1 MTIRYPSTRNLIRSV
16 CELADQSND
25 PEADLIK
32 KFIRCFYSYTSF
44 EDLEKKSAETLY
56 GIALSQWRLMGEAK
70 ANVPKLRVFNPS
82 PERDGWS
89 SPYTM
94 VEVVVKDMPFLVD
107 SLRMELTRLNL
118 NYYLLIH
125 MGGIIVSRDED
136 GKITRIERNKGRQP
150 KKCEVEAPILL
161 EVDCQSDPEM
171 LEMIRENL
179 LRVINDVERAV
190 DDWPEMTAR
199 LQESIDEL
207 EKDARVEQSEESAE
221 ACSFL
226 KWLLEDNFTFLGV
239 RDYEIVGEGTEQA
252 LSLIPG
258 SGLGVLADDS
268 NSKRHRLLAD
278 LPEQARTLILSN
290 ENRIIISKTNTISSV
305 HRPVYTDYVG
315 VKRFDKNNKL
325 IGERRFIGLYTST
338 AYSSDPSQIPFL
350 RHKVSYVLKKSLLPE
365 SSHSGKDLRHILA
378 TLPRDDLF
386 QASMTELYNLSMGIL
401 HLQER
406 RCIRLFAR
414 EDAYG
419 RYMSCL
425 VYVPRDK
432 FNTLLLRKLS
442 DVLMAS
448 FEGVE
453 LSFNTS
459 FTTSVLAR
467 IHFIVRI
474 NPQTKHKYDLADIE
488 HQLVEAGKSWQ
499 DDFCEHVI
507 KHFGNS
513 RGNELITK
521 YRDSFS
527 AGYREAFQPYQSVF
541 DIEHME
547 RLRNES
553 HCLSMMVYRPLG
565 YEQNMVRFKLFRF
578 TETVPLSDALPI
590 LENLG
595 FRVIGEQPYKM
606 QLSDGQCI
614 WLNDFNMEYIYG
626 ELSNLSEVTRL
637 FEGAFFAIWQG
648 RAENDSFNHLV
659 IHAGFRWDE
668 ISIFRAY
675 TKYLQQIGGLPFSV
689 NYVAETFI
697 SNPEVAKIL
706 LKIFRCYFDP
716 DHATEGGVCEQ
727 LEDTFFELLDSVQSL
742 DQDRT
747 FRRFL
752 ELLKATLRTNFYQVG
767 RGNDINYTSFKFSPK
782 DIPGVPLPLPKYEIF
797 VYSPDFE
804 GVHLRMGQVAR
815 GGLRWSDR
823 REDFRT
829 EILGLMKAQQ
839 VKNAVIVPSGAKGG
853 FVLKNVTKLM
863 SRDELLREGIR
874 CYQGFIHGLLDITDN
889 IVDGKVVHPE
899 RVIIHDQDDPYLV
912 VAADKGTATFS
923 DIANKISVDKGF
935 WLGDAFASG
944 GSTGYD
950 HKKMGITA
958 RGAWVSAQRQFQ
970 EIAINVDEAPVKV
983 VGIGDMSGDVFGNGV
998 LLSKNMKLVAAF
1010 NHMHIFL
1017 DPDPDPAASYQERK
1031 RLFELPRS
1039 TWDDYDKSLI
1049 SAGGGVYSREAKS
1062 ISLSPEV
1069 QQLLDVDCDKMVP
1082 NDLLRALLKAPV
1094 DMLWNGGIGTYVKA
1108 SDELNSDVGD
1118 RSNDYIRI
1126 NGNELRTRVFCEG
1139 GNLGVTQRG
1148 RIEFELSGGK
1158 INTDFIDNSAGV
1170 DCSDHEVNIKILL
1183 NSIVM
1188 RHDLTEK
1195 QRNELL
1201 ARMTN
1206 EVAELVLKDNY
1217 HQNEALS
1224 LATYSSARYID
1235 IYRRFM
1241 TNLEEMGK
1249 LDRELEFLPSDKV
1262 IIDRKSDGLGL
1273 TKPELAVLLSYAK
1286 IVAEAD
1292 LRHTELINDPY
1303 VQRYALSAFPT
1314 PLREQYANDIYHHHL
1329 YPEIAATQ
1337 ISNQM
1342 ISDMGITFVYTM
1354 FDETG
1359 ANIDHIARAY
1369 ISSRSIFHME
1379 ELYADIESLDYK
1391 VDAQIQYQMMNDI
1404 IRLVRRSTRWFLRNR
1419 RDTIL
1424 IDPTVKLFT
1433 QSAEQL
1439 YKSLPKLLT
1448 GSDKAHY
1455 EDRCEYYMSAGV
1467 PAEIAYKVAS
1477 TDAIYHALN
1486 IVDASLENK
1495 VEFLEVARAYFSVV
1509 DRLDLL
1515 WFRNLIDTYPN
1526 DTHWMI
1532 LAKSAYKGDLDWI
1545 QRELTLSVFVFKA
1558 SNQRD
1563 TNLNDWVKMHKATIE
1578 RWEALVTKLKGIE
1591 TREFAMLSV
1600 AIRELSDIT
1609 RAV

>member
-1 MTIRYPSTRNLIRSV
+1 MTIKYPSTRNLIRRI
-16 CELADQSND
+16 CDLATLPDEA
-25 PEADLIK
+25 EADLVK
-32 KFIRCFYSYTSF
+32 TFIRCFYSYTSL
-44 EDLEKKSAETLY
+44 EDLEKKSVETLY
-56 GIALSQWRLMGEAK
+56 GIALSQWRLMGQAK
-70 ANVPKLRVFNPS
+70 ANVPKLRVFNPTL
-82 PERDGWS
+82 ERDGWS
-89 SPYTM
+89 SDYTM
-94 VEVVVKDMPFLVD
+94 VEVVVRDMPFLVD
-107 SLRMELTRLNL
+107 SLRMELTRMNL
-118 NYYLLIH
+118 NYHLLIH
-125 MGGIIVSRDED
+125 MGGILVNRDDE
-136 GKITRIERNKGRQP
+136 GNITHIERNKGKQSKR
-150 KKCEVEAPILL
+150 CEVEAPILM
-161 EVDCQSDPEM
+161 EIDCQNDPQV
-171 LEMIRENL
+171 LQDIHDNL
-179 LRVINDVERAV
+179 LRVIHDVEAAV
-190 DDWPEMTAR
+190 DDWPKMMQR

-207 EKDARVEQSEESAE
+207 DEDIAHNGREEVCE
-221 ACSFL
+221 AAAFL
-226 KWLLEDNFTFLGV
+226 KWLLQNNFTFLGV
-239 RDYEIVGEGTEQA
+239 RDYEIVGEGSELA
-252 LSLIPG
+252 LSLVPG

-268 NSKRHRLLAD
+268 SSKRHRLLAD
-278 LPEQARTLILSN
+278 LPEQARSLILSD
-290 ENRIIISKTNTISSV
+290 ENRLIISKTNTVSTV

-315 VKRFDKNNKL
+315 IKRFDKDNNL

-350 RHKVSYVLKKSLLPE
+350 RHKVSYVLKKSMLPE
-365 SSHSGKDLRHILA
+365 ASHSGKDLRHILA

-386 QASMTELYNLSMGIL
+386 QATMPELYNLAMGIL

-432 FNTLLLRKLS
+432 FNTLLLRKIS
-442 DVLMAS
+442 DVLMHA
-448 FEGVE
+448 FHGLE
-453 LSFNTS
+453 LSFNTAFS
-459 FTTSVLAR
+459 TSVLAR
-467 IHFIVRI
+467 IHFIIRI
-474 NPQTKHKYDLADIE
+474 DSQNRARYDLLEIE
-488 HQLVEAGKSWQ
+488 RQLIEAGKSWQ
-499 DDFCEHVI
+499 DDFREHVI
-507 KHFGNS
+507 KHFGKA
-513 RGNELITK
+513 RGSEIFNK
-521 YRDSFS
+521 YSEAFS
-527 AGYREAFQPYQSVF
+527 AGYREAFQPYQSIF
-541 DIEHME
+541 DIDHME
-547 RLRNES
+547 ELRDDPNS
-553 HCLSMMVYRPLG
+553 LSMMVYRPLG
-565 YEQNMVRFKLFRF
+565 YSEHMLRFKLFRYH
-578 TETVPLSDALPI
+578 ETVPLSDALPI

-595 FRVIGEQPYKM
+595 FRVIGEQPYRM
-606 QLSDGQCI
+606 TLPDGRHI

-626 ELSNLSEVTRL
+626 DLPSLSEITRL

-648 RAENDSFNHLV
+648 RAENDKFNHLV

-697 SNPEVAKIL
+697 SNPQVAKIL

-716 DHATEGGVCEQ
+716 DYAAEGGVCHHMEK
-727 LEDTFFELLDSVQSL
+727 DFFQLLDAVDSL

-752 ELLKATLRTNFYQVG
+752 DLLKATLRTNFYQIG
-767 RGNDINYTSFKFSPK
+767 RGNNINYTAFKFSPK
-782 DIPGVPLPLPKYEIF
+782 NIPGVPLPLPMYEIF

-804 GVHLRMGQVAR
+804 GVHLRMAKVAR

-839 VKNAVIVPSGAKGG
+839 VKNSVIVPSGAKGG
-853 FVLKNVTKLM
+853 FVLKKQTKLM
-863 SRDELLREGIR
+863 SRDELMKEAIR
-874 CYQGFIHGLLDITDN
+874 CYQGFIHALLDITDN
-889 IVDGKVVHPE
+889 LVDGQVVHPE
-899 RVIIHDQDDPYLV
+899 RVILRDDEDPYLV

-923 DIANKISVDKGF
+923 DIANKIAVDKGF

-970 EIAINVDEAPVKV
+970 ELDINVDEAPVRV
-983 VGIGDMSGDVFGNGV
+983 VGIGDMSGDVFGNGL
-998 LLSKNMKLVAAF
+998 LLSKNLKLVAAF

-1017 DPDPDPAASYQERK
+1017 DPNPDPGLSFVERK
-1031 RLFELPRS
+1031 RLFDLPRS
-1039 TWDDYDKSLI
+1039 SWEDYNPELI
-1049 SAGGGVYSREAKS
+1049 SKGGGVYSRAAKS
-1062 ISLSPEV
+1062 ITLSDEV
-1069 QQLLDVDCDKMVP
+1069 KALLDVEDDKMMP

-1094 DMLWNGGIGTYVKA
+1094 DMIWNGGIGTYIKA
-1108 SDELNSDVGD
+1108 STESNTEVGD
-1118 RSNDYIRI
+1118 RSNDAIRI

-1139 GNLGVTQRG
+1139 GNLGATQRG
-1148 RIEFELSGGK
+1148 RIEFELNGGK

-1183 NSIVM
+1183 NGIM
-1188 RHDLTEK
+1188 LQGDLTEK

-1201 ARMTN
+1201 AEMTH
-1206 EVAELVLKDNY
+1206 EVGQLVLNDNY
-1217 HQNEALS
+1217 NQNQALS
-1224 LATYSSARYID
+1224 LAAYSSARYID

-1241 TNLEEMGK
+1241 ISLEDQGK
-1249 LDRELEFLPSDKV
+1249 LDRELEFLPRTKT
-1262 IIDRKSDGLGL
+1262 IIDRKSDGIGL
-1273 TKPELAVLLSYAK
+1273 TKPELAVLLAYAK
-1286 IVAEAD
+1286 IVGEAE
-1292 LRHTELINDPY
+1292 LRGSELIHDPY
-1303 VQRYALSAFPT
+1303 VQSYAMSAFPT
-1314 PLREQYANDIYHHHL
+1314 PLRERYYDQICQHPL
-1329 YPEIAATQ
+1329 YSEIAATQ
-1337 ISNQM
+1337 ISNRM
-1342 ISDMGITFVYTM
+1342 VSDMGITFVYTM

-1359 ANIDHIARAY
+1359 ANIDHITRAY
-1369 ISSRSIFHME
+1369 IASRNIFHME
-1379 ELYADIESLDYK
+1379 DLYRDIESLDYK
-1391 VDAQIQYQMMNDI
+1391 VDTQIQYQLMNDI

-1433 QSAEQL
+1433 ESADQL

-1486 IVDASLENK
+1486 IVDVSLQNK
-1495 VEFLEVARAYFSVV
+1495 ADFLHVARTYFGVV

-1545 QRELTLSVFVFKA
+1545 QRELTLSVFVLKA
-1558 SNQRD
+1558 STEGETSLD
-1563 TNLNDWVKMHKATIE
+1563 DWVEKHQNTIE
-1578 RWEALVTKLKGIE
+1578 RWETLVTRLKSVE
-1591 TREFAMLSV
+1591 AREFAMLSV

-1609 RAV
+1609 RTV

>member
-1 MTIRYPSTRNLIRSV
+1 MTIKYPSTRNLIRRI
-16 CELADQSND
+16 CELADHLDQ
-25 PEADLIK
+25 PEAELIK
-32 KFIRCFYSYTSF
+32 KFIRCFYSYTSL
-44 EDLEKKSAETLY
+44 EDLEKKSLETLY

-70 ANVPKLRVFNPS
+70 ANVPKVRVFNPS
-82 PERDGWS
+82 EERDGWT

-107 SLRMELTRLNL
+107 SLRMELTRMNF
-118 NYYLLIH
+118 NYYLLVH
-125 MGGIIVSRDED
+125 MGGVIVNRDEN
-136 GKITRIERNKGRQP
+136 GKIIRIERNKGQQP
-150 KKCEVEAPILL
+150 KKCEIEAPILL
-161 EVDCQSDPEM
+161 EIDCQDDPKV
-171 LEMIRENL
+171 LDLIRDNL

-190 DDWPEMTAR
+190 DDWPQMVER
-199 LQESIDEL
+199 LQQSINEL
-207 EKDARVEQSEESAE
+207 EQDVCSDNREETGE
-221 ACSFL
+221 ACAFL

-239 RDYEIVGEGTEQA
+239 RDYQIVGEGDQLA
-252 LSLIPG
+252 LSLVPH

-278 LPEQARTLILSN
+278 LPEQARSLILSN

-315 VKRFDKNNKL
+315 VKRFDKNNNL
-325 IGERRFIGLYTST
+325 IGERRFIGLYTSS

-350 RHKVSYVLKKSLLPE
+350 RHKVSYVLKKSMLPE

-378 TLPRDDLF
+378 MLPRDDLF
-386 QASMTELYNLSMGIL
+386 QATMSELYNLSMGIL

-432 FNTLLLRKLS
+432 FNTLLLRKIS
-442 DVLMAS
+442 DILMAA
-448 FEGVE
+448 FNGIE

-467 IHFIVRI
+467 IHFIIRI
-474 NPQTKHKYDLADIE
+474 TPQGRNKFDLFEIE
-488 HQLVEAGKSWQ
+488 RQLIEAGKSWR
-499 DDFCEHVI
+499 DDFRDHVI
-507 KHFGNS
+507 KHFGNAK
-513 RGNELITK
+513 GNEIYAK
-521 YRDSFS
+521 YQDAFS
-527 AGYREAFQPYQSVF
+527 AGYREAFLPYQSIF

-547 RLRNES
+547 RLRQEDHS
-553 HCLSMMVYRPLG
+553 LSMMVYRPLG
-565 YEQNMVRFKLFRF
+565 YERNMVRFKLFRYKA
-578 TETVPLSDALPI
+578 TVPLSDALPI

-606 QLSDGQCI
+606 DLPDGQCI
-614 WLNDFNMEYIYG
+614 WLNDFNMEYTYG
-626 ELSNLSEVTRL
+626 ELINLPDVTRL
-637 FEGAFFAIWQG
+637 FESAFFAIWQG
-648 RAENDSFNHLV
+648 RAENDKFNHLV
-659 IHAGFRWDE
+659 IHASFRWDE

-697 SNPEVAKIL
+697 SNPEVAKL
-706 LKIFRCYFDP
+706 LLNIFRCYFDP
-716 DHATEGGVCEQ
+716 DYAQQGGVCEQ
-727 LEDTFFELLDSVQSL
+727 LEIKFFELLDDVESL

-752 ELLKATLRTNFYQVG
+752 DLLKATLRTNFYQVG

-782 DIPGVPLPLPKYEIF
+782 AIPDVPLPLPQYEIF

-804 GVHLRMGQVAR
+804 GVHLRMAKVAR

-853 FVLKNVTKLM
+853 FVLKNLTKQM
-863 SRDELLREGIR
+863 TRDDLLREGIR
-874 CYQGFIHGLLDITDN
+874 CYQGFIYGLLDITDN
-889 IVDGKVVHPE
+889 IVEGKVVHPE
-899 RVIIHDQDDPYLV
+899 RVVIHDDEDPYLV

-958 RGAWVSAQRQFQ
+958 RGAWVSAERQFQ
-970 EIAINVDEAPVKV
+970 ELGINVDLAPVRV
-983 VGIGDMSGDVFGNGV
+983 IGIGDMSGDVFGNGV
-998 LLSKNMKLVAAF
+998 LLSKNLKLVAAF

-1017 DPDPDPAASYQERK
+1017 DPNPNPEVSYKERK
-1031 RLFELPRS
+1031 RLFDLPRS
-1039 TWDDYDKSLI
+1039 TWDDYNKELI
-1049 SAGGGVYSREAKS
+1049 STGGGVYSRAAKS

-1069 QQLLDVDCDKMVP
+1069 KALLDVDCEKMVP

-1108 SDELNSDVGD
+1108 SDEPDSEVGD

-1126 NGNELRTRVFCEG
+1126 NGNELRARVFCEG

-1148 RIEFELSGGK
+1148 RIEFELNGGK

-1183 NSIVM
+1183 NGVVAQNG
-1188 RHDLTEK
+1188 LTEK

-1206 EVAELVLKDNY
+1206 EVGELVLQDNY

-1224 LATYSSARYID
+1224 LAAYSSARYIE

-1241 TNLEEMGK
+1241 VNLEEQGK
-1249 LDRELEFLPSDKV
+1249 LNRELEFLPCNKT
-1262 IIDRKSDGLGL
+1262 IIDRKSEGLGL
-1273 TKPELAVLLSYAK
+1273 TKPELAVLLAYAK
-1286 IVAEAD
+1286 IVAESE

-1303 VQRYALSAFPT
+1303 VARYALGAFPT
-1314 PLREQYANDIYHHHL
+1314 PLREQYAEQIRHHRL

-1342 ISDMGITFVYTM
+1342 VSDMGITFVYTM

-1359 ANIDHIARAY
+1359 ANIDQIARAY
-1369 ISSRSIFHME
+1369 ICSRSIFHME
-1379 ELYADIESLDYK
+1379 ALYVDIESLDYK
-1391 VDAQIQYQMMNDI
+1391 VDTEIQYQMMNDI

-1424 IDPTVKLFT
+1424 IDPTVTLFT

-1455 EDRCEYYMSAGV
+1455 EDRCEYYMNAGV

-1486 IVDASLENK
+1486 IVDVSLENK
-1495 VEFLEVARAYFSVV
+1495 VDFLCVAQTYFAVV

-1545 QRELTLSVFVFKA
+1545 QREMTLSVFVFKA

-1563 TNLNDWVKMHKATIE
+1563 TCLDDWVKMHKATIE
-1578 RWEALVTKLKGIE
+1578 RWETLVTRLKGIE
-1591 TREFAMLSV
+1591 SREFAMLSV